1 MEKQGVL
8 NDKKIVGSPMV
19 HMTCL
24 ALVLFAFWMVLSGRT
39 ETNFVVYGILTAV
52 VTTWVTYP
60 LLLVPNK
67 DGSKK
72 YYVFGFSIPKMI
84 MYFFWLMWQL
94 VLANID
100 VLLATTGQEL
110 NIDPKVVRFRFKAD
124 NPMAS
129 VILANSITL
138 TPGTVTM
145 NVTDDGVY
153 EIHALTVG
161 AAAGV
166 LDGGIGFERNM
177 EVVAHPA
184 GVDNGVSRSDF
195 GDGSLD
201 VFVHE
206 SQNLMQVGQK

>member
-19 HMTCL
+19 HMTGL

-39 ETNFVVYGILTAV
+39 ETKFVVYGILTAV

-110 NIDPKVVRFRFKAD
+110 NIDPKVVRFRFRAD

-145 NVTDDGVY
+145 NVTDDGLY

-166 LDGGIGFERNM
+166 LDGGMQKKVADLYGEKFDFA
-177 EVVAHPA
+177 VV
-184 GVDNGVSRSDF
+184 
-195 GDGSLD
+195 
-201 VFVHE
+201 E
-206 SQNLMQVGQK
+206 SEE

>member
-39 ETNFVVYGILTAV
+39 ETKFVVYGILTAV

-110 NIDPKVVRFRFKAD
+110 KIDPKVVRFRFKAD

-166 LDGGIGFERNM
+166 LDGGMQKKVADLYGEKFDFA
-177 EVVAHPA
+177 VV
-184 GVDNGVSRSDF
+184 
-195 GDGSLD
+195 
-201 VFVHE
+201 E
-206 SQNLMQVGQK
+206 SEE

>member
-8 NDKKIVGSPMV
+8 NDKKIVGSPIV
-19 HMTCL
+19 HMASL
-24 ALVLFAFWMVLSGRT
+24 AVVLFAFWMVLSGRT
-39 ETNFVVYGILTAV
+39 ETKFVVYGIITAV

-72 YYVFGFSIPKMI
+72 YYVFGFSVPKMI

-100 VLLATTGQEL
+100 VLLATTAQEL
-110 NIDPKVVRFRFKAD
+110 AIDPKIVRFRFKVD

-138 TPGTVTM
+138 TPGTVTV
-145 NVTDDGVY
+145 NVTDDGLY

-166 LDGGIGFERNM
+166 LDGGMQKKVADLYGEKFDFA
-177 EVVAHPA
+177 VV
-184 GVDNGVSRSDF
+184 
-195 GDGSLD
+195 
-201 VFVHE
+201 E
-206 SQNLMQVGQK
+206 SEE

>member
-19 HMTCL
+19 HMTGL
-24 ALVLFAFWMVLSGRT
+24 ALVLFAFWMILSGRT
-39 ETNFVVYGILTAV
+39 ETKFVIYGILTAV

-110 NIDPKVVRFRFKAD
+110 NIDPKVVRFRFRAD

-166 LDGGIGFERNM
+166 LDGGMQKKVADLYGEKFDFA
-177 EVVAHPA
+177 VV
-184 GVDNGVSRSDF
+184 
-195 GDGSLD
+195 
-201 VFVHE
+201 E
-206 SQNLMQVGQK
+206 SEE

>member
-19 HMTCL
+19 HMTGL

-39 ETNFVVYGILTAV
+39 ETKFVVYGILTAV

-72 YYVFGFSIPKMI
+72 YYVFGFSVPKMI

-110 NIDPKVVRFRFKAD
+110 NIDPKVVRFRFRAD

-166 LDGGIGFERNM
+166 LDGGMQKKVADLYGEKFDFA
-177 EVVAHPA
+177 VV
-184 GVDNGVSRSDF
+184 
-195 GDGSLD
+195 
-201 VFVHE
+201 E
-206 SQNLMQVGQK
+206 SEE

>member
-19 HMTCL
+19 HMTGL

-39 ETNFVVYGILTAV
+39 ETKFVVYGILTAV

-110 NIDPKVVRFRFKAD
+110 NIDPKVVRFRFRAD

-129 VILANSITL
+129 GILANSITL

-166 LDGGIGFERNM
+166 LDGGMQKKVADLYGEKFDFA
-177 EVVAHPA
+177 VV
-184 GVDNGVSRSDF
+184 
-195 GDGSLD
+195 
-201 VFVHE
+201 E
-206 SQNLMQVGQK
+206 SEE

>member
-39 ETNFVVYGILTAV
+39 ETKFVIYGILTAV

-100 VLLATTGQEL
+100 VLLATTGKEL

-166 LDGGIGFERNM
+166 LDGGMQKKVADLYGEKFDFA
-177 EVVAHPA
+177 VV
-184 GVDNGVSRSDF
+184 
-195 GDGSLD
+195 
-201 VFVHE
+201 E
-206 SQNLMQVGQK
+206 SEE

>member
-19 HMTCL
+19 HMTSL
-24 ALVLFAFWMVLSGRT
+24 AVVLFAFWMVLSGRT
-39 ETNFVVYGILTAV
+39 ETKFVIYGIITAV

-72 YYVFGFSIPKMI
+72 YFVFGFSVPKMI

-100 VLLATTGQEL
+100 VLLATTAQEL
-110 NIDPKVVRFRFKAD
+110 NIDPKIVRFRFKAD

-129 VILANSITL
+129 VVLANSITL
-138 TPGTVTM
+138 TPGTVTV
-145 NVTDDGVY
+145 NVTDDGLY

-166 LDGGIGFERNM
+166 LDGGMQKKVADLYGEKFDFA
-177 EVVAHPA
+177 VV
-184 GVDNGVSRSDF
+184 
-195 GDGSLD
+195 
-201 VFVHE
+201 E
-206 SQNLMQVGQK
+206 SEE

>member
-19 HMTCL
+19 HMTRL

-39 ETNFVVYGILTAV
+39 ETKFVVYGILTAV

-110 NIDPKVVRFRFKAD
+110 NIDPKVVRFRFRAD

-166 LDGGIGFERNM
+166 LDGGMQKKVADLYGEKFDFA
-177 EVVAHPA
+177 VV
-184 GVDNGVSRSDF
+184 
-195 GDGSLD
+195 
-201 VFVHE
+201 E
-206 SQNLMQVGQK
+206 SEE

>member
-19 HMTCL
+19 HMTGL

-39 ETNFVVYGILTAV
+39 ETKFVVYGILTAV

-110 NIDPKVVRFRFKAD
+110 NIDPKVVLFRFRAD

-166 LDGGIGFERNM
+166 LDGGMQKKVADLYGEKFDFA
-177 EVVAHPA
+177 VV
-184 GVDNGVSRSDF
+184 
-195 GDGSLD
+195 
-201 VFVHE
+201 E
-206 SQNLMQVGQK
+206 SEE

>member
-39 ETNFVVYGILTAV
+39 ETKFVIYGILTAV

-67 DGSKK
+67 EGSKK

-161 AAAGV
+161 EAAGV
-166 LDGGIGFERNM
+166 LDGGMQKKVADLYGEKFDFA
-177 EVVAHPA
+177 VV
-184 GVDNGVSRSDF
+184 
-195 GDGSLD
+195 
-201 VFVHE
+201 E
-206 SQNLMQVGQK
+206 SEE

>member
-8 NDKKIVGSPMV
+8 NDQKIVGSPMV

-39 ETNFVVYGILTAV
+39 ETKFVVYGILTAV

-110 NIDPKVVRFRFKAD
+110 NIDPKVVRFRFRAD

-166 LDGGIGFERNM
+166 LDGGMQKKVADLYGEKFDFA
-177 EVVAHPA
+177 VV
-184 GVDNGVSRSDF
+184 
-195 GDGSLD
+195 
-201 VFVHE
+201 E
-206 SQNLMQVGQK
+206 SEE

>member
-19 HMTCL
+19 HMTGL

-39 ETNFVVYGILTAV
+39 ETKFVVYGILTAV

-110 NIDPKVVRFRFKAD
+110 NIDPKVVRFRFRAD

-166 LDGGIGFERNM
+166 LDGGMQKKVADLYGDEFDFA
-177 EVVAHPA
+177 VV
-184 GVDNGVSRSDF
+184 
-195 GDGSLD
+195 
-201 VFVHE
+201 E
-206 SQNLMQVGQK
+206 SEE

>member
-39 ETNFVVYGILTAV
+39 ETKFVVYGILTAV

-110 NIDPKVVRFRFKAD
+110 NIDPKVVRFRFKDD

-166 LDGGIGFERNM
+166 LDGGMQKKVADLYGEKFDFA
-177 EVVAHPA
+177 VV
-184 GVDNGVSRSDF
+184 
-195 GDGSLD
+195 
-201 VFVHE
+201 E
-206 SQNLMQVGQK
+206 SEE